1 MTGKELVELALKRL
15 NYTDVSGAVDVEQ
28 NTDLMRRGADAVEYV
43 VTDLLHVM
51 GGEPVT
57 VASID
62 DDLPLPDDV
71 CIRVAVYGVAAQIAA
86 SENDGDS
93 QGFMIAHY
101 NQLRGS
107 VKKQPTLRQDVL
119 PYPHI

>member
-51 GGEPVT
+51 GEKPV
-57 VASID
+57 VIDSID
-62 DDLPLPDDV
+62 KDLPLPDDV
-71 CIRVAVYGVAAQIAA
+71 CVRVAVWGVGMMLAA
-86 SENDGDS
+86 SESDGDNQS
-93 QGFMIAHY
+93 YFAAHY

-107 VKKQPTLRQDVL
+107 VSRKTERLDVL
-119 PYPHI
+119 PRPAL